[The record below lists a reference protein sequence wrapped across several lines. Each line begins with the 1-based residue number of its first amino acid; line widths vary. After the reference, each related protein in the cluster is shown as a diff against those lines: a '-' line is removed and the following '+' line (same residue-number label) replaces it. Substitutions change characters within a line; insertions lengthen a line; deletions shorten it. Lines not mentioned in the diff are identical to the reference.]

1 VVAHL
6 VQNLGTVFMSA
17 VQALRID
24 DLHSGA
30 VTRQRHVPNNPSRH
44 PANLLH
50 RNAPGSSFQSQQ
62 HGLEQHVHT
71 KEPNGKTI
79 QERPIDKISER
90 DLARKV
96 SEALVIDFGDYNSK
110 HKRIAQ
116 AAGAASE
123 KSAENWTQGHN
134 APSLLYGLRLMA
146 ASPTL
151 RKEIMRLC
159 AMEQDID
166 PEFQVAFAAFMKL
179 AGKV

>member
-1 VVAHL
+1 
-6 VQNLGTVFMSA
+6 MS
-17 VQALRID
+17 
-24 DLHSGA
+24 
-30 VTRQRHVPNNPSRH
+30 TK
-44 PANLLH
+44 
-50 RNAPGSSFQSQQ
+50 GSSGRSF
-62 HGLEQHVHT
+62 
-71 KEPNGKTI
+71 

-96 SEALVIDFGDYNSK
+96 SEALVVDFGDYSSK

-146 ASPTL
+146 KSPTL

-159 AMEQDID
+159 NLEQELS
-166 PEFQVAFAAFMKL
+166 PEFQEQFANFMRMMNR
-179 AGKV
+179 